1 MYSNMGVSIGLSG
14 SGGGN
19 STNGITGM
27 HMNAYNMGAGS
38 NGSYLPNV
46 NLNGPSYFEEQ
57 HSIESLNELNAL
69 GNHNLMGSN
78 PNMIMNSGF

>member
-19 STNGITGM
+19 STNGINGM

-46 NLNGPSYFEEQ
+46 NMNGPSYFEE
-57 HSIESLNELNAL
+57 
-69 GNHNLMGSN
+69 
-78 PNMIMNSGF
+78 